1 MKYFSSIVLF
11 VSLAFAVKAQ
21 QMLPDS
27 LKIAFQEAPD
37 DSAKFKVS
45 RAIYTFYEETN
56 RDSALHYA
64 QLRYALAKKYK
75 RKIEEAYLQGQ
86 MAYQQIYL
94 GRFSEA
100 LTNLTEAIQ
109 IAAKS
114 KDANTWE
121 LTPFNTPGK
130 SRQITLSMLN
140 HMYGHLKLQTGST
153 ESLHYFKEGRK
164 IGLEIGNDFR
174 VTVGDMVL
182 ATNYLMLNQPDS
194 ALFYAIEGEQYG
206 IRGGISKYLAY
217 IWSVMGDIYRQKGN
231 DSLALSYYQKSLQL
245 AKT

>member
-130 SRQITLSMLN
+130 
-140 HMYGHLKLQTGST
+140 KPPD
-153 ESLHYFKEGRK
+153 YFVDAQSYVWPF
-164 IGLEIGNDFR
+164 EIANR
-174 VTVGDMVL
+174 
-182 ATNYLMLNQPDS
+182 
-194 ALFYAIEGEQYG
+194 QYG
-206 IRGGISKYLAY
+206 KLTLFQRREKN
-217 IWSVMGDIYRQKGN
+217 WPGN
-231 DSLALSYYQKSLQL
+231 R
-245 AKT
+245 